1 MWTPAFITYGDN
13 NRTQMIRTAGPGHLE
28 DRTISSACNPYLSFA
43 AYVAAG
49 LDGIK
54 RELLPGEPNKENM
67 YEKTVEDLKA
77 RSIGVLPQSLEE
89 ALNCLEEDD
98 IVLSGLGPLA
108 KDFVELKRLEWL
120 EYHRLVSQWEVDRY
134 LTFF

>member
-1 MWTPAFITYGDN
+1 
-13 NRTQMIRTAGPGHLE
+13 
-28 DRTISSACNPYLSFA
+28 
-43 AYVAAG
+43 
-49 LDGIK
+49 
-54 RELLPGEPNKENM
+54 M
-67 YEKTVEDLKA
+67 YEKTIEDLKA

-89 ALNCLEEDD
+89 ALNCLEQDD
-98 IVLSGLGPLA
+98 IVLSALGPLS